1 MSVTRMPR
9 ETKQLLV
16 SSIRQYLETELDKEI
31 GELAGEQFL
40 DYLLSE
46 LTPHIYN
53 GAIDDARKL
62 LEERMAAADD
72 DLYALKKPF
81 LNGRR

>member
-1 MSVTRMPR
+1 LRGSNSWT
-9 ETKQLLV
+9 
-16 SSIRQYLETELDKEI
+16 IC
-31 GELAGEQFL
+31 
-40 DYLLSE
+40 LSE

-53 GAIDDARKL
+53 GAVDDARKL

-72 DLYALKKPF
+72 DLYALKKPL